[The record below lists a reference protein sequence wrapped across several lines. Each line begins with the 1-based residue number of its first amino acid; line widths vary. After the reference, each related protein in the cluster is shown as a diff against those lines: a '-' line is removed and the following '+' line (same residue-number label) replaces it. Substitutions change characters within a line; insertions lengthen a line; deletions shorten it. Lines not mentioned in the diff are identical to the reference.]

1 MGFTEINVGTDGQF
15 TGSGKLGLSIEKI
28 RTQNAVELLKK
39 LVSTFVEMQKS
50 YAVALHKDGRMHGHE
65 RFDLI
70 THLDDALDLIITLR
84 ARFEAN
90 EVFVIT
96 TPELSRRLQIHI
108 DFDRW
113 TATGSL
119 GEKRDL
125 KENKFRGWLDRM
137 TKERLPAVL
146 KYFGEISRDGVF
158 TSQEIAGL
166 AKLLDRVFF
175 SIVIVREEIA
185 SGEVG

>member
-1 MGFTEINVGTDGQF
+1 MGFTEIAITSDGQF
-15 TGSGKLGLSIEKI
+15 TGQGKLESVVEKI
-28 RTQNAVELLKK
+28 RQQNAVDILKR
-39 LVSTFVEMQKS
+39 LVSTFVEVQRS
-50 YAVALHKDGRMHGHE
+50 YGLALQLDGRLHGHE

-70 THLDDALDLIITLR
+70 AHLDQCLDLIIMLR

-90 EVFVIT
+90 EVFVMA
-96 TPELSRRLQIHI
+96 TPELNRRLQIHI

-113 TATGSL
+113 RASGSL

-125 KENKFRGWLDRM
+125 KENRFRAWLDRM
-137 TKERLPAVL
+137 TKERLPGVL
-146 KYFGEISRDGVF
+146 KFFGEISKDGVF

-166 AKLLDRVFF
+166 GKLLDRLFF